1 MSHANARLTPAGRLL
16 LVQRVAAGEP
26 QAEVARQMKLS
37 RGTVAKW
44 WRRWLEHG
52 DRGLVDRSSR
62 PRRSPRRTDAKTEER
77 ICRLRRTTKRG
88 PAYLSARTGVP
99 ASTVWRVLRR
109 HGLNRLDRID
119 RPTGRV
125 IRRYERSAP
134 GELVHLDIKKVAK
147 IPPGGGWRAHGRQSP
162 QARRSRRA
170 RGPRRG
176 GYTYLH
182 VAVDDYS
189 RVAYVEA
196 LDNETAAT
204 LVQFWARAQD
214 WFWAN
219 DMPVDAVMTDN
230 GANFCSRLF
239 AKLLAHAASP
249 ICAPAPTGPRLTAK
263 PNASTAPSPTNSST
277 TGASDPKPTAASAS
291 NAGSTTTTATDTTP
305 QSAAR
310 PHHALTTSRELTTSQ
325 RRINQPSKTRGEAH
339 DLVVSG

>member
-1 MSHANARLTPAGRLL
+1 MSHANAGLTPAGRLL

-44 WRRWLEHG
+44 WRRWQEHG
-52 DRGLVDRSSR
+52 DCGLADRSSR
-62 PRRSPRRTDAKTEER
+62 PRRSPRRTDARTEER

-88 PAYLSARTGVP
+88 PVYLSARTGVP

-109 HGLNRLDRID
+109 HGLNRLDVID

-196 LDNETAAT
+196 LDNETAAA
-204 LVQFWARAQD
+204 LAGFWARAQD
-214 WFWAN
+214 WFWA
-219 DMPVDAVMTDN
+219 
-230 GANFCSRLF
+230 
-239 AKLLAHAASP
+239 
-249 ICAPAPTGPRLTAK
+249 
-263 PNASTAPSPTNSST
+263 T
-277 TGASDPKPTAASAS
+277 TWPW
-291 NAGSTTTTATDTTP
+291 
-305 QSAAR
+305 
-310 PHHALTTSRELTTSQ
+310 
-325 RRINQPSKTRGEAH
+325 TR
-339 DLVVSG
+339 